1 MKRICQNPHCKKE
14 FEAKAADVKRGWARC
29 CCKSCA
35 SWKREKAKGNHG
47 QLFDKNGAR
56 ITPTYQ
62 SELDRMHEA
71 GMDCQEMSE
80 RGY

>member
-35 SWKREKAKGNHG
+35 SWKREKAKGPEG
-47 QLFDKNGAR
+47 FACRVSK
-56 ITPTYQ
+56 Q
-62 SELDRMHEA
+62 SEEDRIFEV